1 MISIKWYYMLLI
13 VLATCIA
20 TYFVNYIFCGIYTL
34 FAFISIIYWLSKY
47 NIAKEE
53 FNKHLDTSRTLLN
66 TSDIPDVNSITEKHK
81 HI

>member
-1 MISIKWYYMLLI
+1 MLLI

-81 HI
+81 HIQKSFK